1 MHATAFLG
9 DCWLEA
15 TFMFGCVCVSLPKVA
30 TPGRIPRVECVKT
43 CWMRKHARPERR
55 QEKQNTDLGLSLGSF
70 EYVEGE
76 SRTGKVAN
84 RERKLAFGGA
94 VPCRVNTAQ
103 CSPAAA
109 EGFCL
114 SSKSLIYQWARFVFF
129 ILSIIYWIKHTLVRK
144 TCLSWASVSLTD
156 PWIWRTG
163 GKPPENGRTLEVL
176 CMGFPGDLG

>member
-1 MHATAFLG
+1 MGLSNAFPLQEDVGTCIGPRLSAWWGFFPLCGVAQMHATAFLG
-9 DCWLEA
+9 ACWLEA

-30 TPGRIPRVECVKT
+30 TPGQIPCVECVKT

-76 SRTGKVAN
+76 SWTGKVAK
-84 RERKLAFGGA
+84 RGRKLAFGGA

-114 SSKSLIYQWARFVFF
+114 SSMSLIYQWARFFF
-129 ILSIIYWIKHTLVRK
+129 LFFLSFI
-144 TCLSWASVSLTD
+144 
-156 PWIWRTG
+156 G
-163 GKPPENGRTLEVL
+163 
-176 CMGFPGDLG
+176 